1 MTTATS
7 ATTAALPRRR
17 VRIAAAAAGLAAALV
32 LTACGGDGSDGDN
45 GGDGGD
51 STDKASSAAPSAT
64 ETSDTG
70 GGSGS
75 SGAQSE
81 LAGSWVATTQGKA
94 VALIVTGV
102 DASVF
107 DTGGSVCSGSAK
119 EESGMQ
125 MIRLTCPDG
134 GDDRTVGMVDS
145 VSAESLT
152 VTWESGVG
160 KETYQKAP
168 GGKLPSELSSGLP
181 TAGLGS

>member
-32 LTACGGDGSDGDN
+32 LTACGGDGSDGDH
-45 GGDGGD
+45 GGDGD

-70 GGSGS
+70 GGSGA

-81 LAGSWVATTQGKA
+81 LAGSWVATTEGKA
-94 VALIVTGV
+94 VALIVTGE

-107 DTGGSVCSGSAK
+107 DTGGSICSGSAK
-119 EESGMQ
+119 EESGMR

-145 VSAESLT
+145 VSANSLT
-152 VTWESGVG
+152 VTWESGIG
-160 KETYQKAP
+160 KETFQKAP
-168 GGKLPSELSSGLP
+168 GGKLPSGMPSGLP

>member
-1 MTTATS
+1 MNTATS

-32 LTACGGDGSDGDN
+32 LTACGGDGSDGGD
-45 GGDGGD
+45 GGGGD
-51 STDKASSAAPSAT
+51 STDKASSSAPSAT

-70 GGSGS
+70 GGSGA
-75 SGAQSE
+75 SGALSE
-81 LAGSWVATTQGKA
+81 LAGSWLATTEGKA
-94 VALIVTGV
+94 VALIVTGE

-107 DTGGSVCSGSAK
+107 DTGGSICSGSAK
-119 EESGMQ
+119 EESGMR

-145 VSAESLT
+145 VSAKSLT

-160 KETYQKAP
+160 KETFQKAP
-168 GGKLPSELSSGLP
+168 GGKLPSAMPSGLP